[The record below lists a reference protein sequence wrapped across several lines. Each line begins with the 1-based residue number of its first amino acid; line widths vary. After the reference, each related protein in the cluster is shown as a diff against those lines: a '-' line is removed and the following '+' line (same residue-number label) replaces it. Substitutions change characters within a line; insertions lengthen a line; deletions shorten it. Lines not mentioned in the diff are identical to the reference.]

1 MVSNAVPK
9 SNLINLVR
17 HDLSTAFE
25 TGLRFAIVWKWTN
38 VSFKHNWFKLLM
50 MSSVFSIVSVQ
61 AQRGFQDW
69 KLQYWIKGRFLDF
82 LDVYSKYCAFVAK
95 RWTSF
100 CLEKEKTILE
110 VSFHSIMNSIYDLHR
125 LRYSRVTLV
134 YFLRLKE
141 FVNCVVQQL
150 LLVIKYLG
158 LMWVAK
164 FCQPAPF
171 SWNRP
176 CNNFCFPFYGL
187 IN

>member
-1 MVSNAVPK
+1 MTIYSYNNNNYSNCILLL
-9 SNLINLVR
+9 NLRLFSGFKTLFSACVQNKVC
-17 HDLSTAFE
+17 
-25 TGLRFAIVWKWTN
+25 KWTN
-38 VSFKHNWFKLLM
+38 VPFKHNWFKLLI

-100 CLEKEKTILE
+100 CLGKEKTILE
-110 VSFHSIMNSIYDLHR
+110 VSFHCIMNSIYDLHR

-134 YFLRLKE
+134 YFLCLKE
-141 FVNCVVQQL
+141 FVNCVVQLL
-150 LLVIKYLG
+150 LLVIKYLE
-158 LMWVAK
+158 LQSFANLPLFHEIVHVTIFA
-164 FCQPAPF
+164 
-171 SWNRP
+171 
-176 CNNFCFPFYGL
+176 L